1 MKRRIGVGVE
11 ALRTSR
17 RLRAVAAFVNFLS
30 YFKSFLKKQKRPERV
45 DGKVFPSRVG
55 KSAEY
60 VDFPR
65 FAAFPKYAKQ
75 TNHTRLRASR
85 QEKTPAFPRILVKKT
100 EKLLQSRQRQL
111 FILLNLRNRFYQRDS
126 ILFRTF
132 PRPPLFANQRNRRA
146 LPI

>member
-17 RLRAVAAFVNFLS
+17 RLRAVAAFINFLS
-30 YFKSFLKKQKRPERV
+30 YFKSFLKKQKPPERV
-45 DGKVFPSRVG
+45 DGKVFPSRVA

-75 TNHTRLRASR
+75 ANHTRLSASK
-85 QEKTPAFPRILVKKT
+85 QEKTTFLNAFPPKKT
-100 EKLLQSRQRQL
+100 KKSPRSSRRQL
-111 FILLNLRNRFYQRDS
+111 LILSNLRNR
-126 ILFRTF
+126 
-132 PRPPLFANQRNRRA
+132 N
-146 LPI
+146 

>member
-11 ALRTSR
+11 TLRTSR

-45 DGKVFPSRVG
+45 DGKVFPSRVA

-75 TNHTRLRASR
+75 ANHTRLSASK
-85 QEKTPAFPRILVKKT
+85 QEKTPVSKRIPTKKSEKISQTPR
-100 EKLLQSRQRQL
+100 RQPL
-111 FILLNLRNRFYQRDS
+111 ISPNLRNR
-126 ILFRTF
+126 
-132 PRPPLFANQRNRRA
+132 N
-146 LPI
+146 